1 MSIQSYIADN
11 NLEWQILFNGA
22 TGAFAYAYRGS
33 LVVTPGKVISDDRT
47 LPPKEVIKQVIL
59 ATNSDKIDFLAC
71 EVTSI
76 DTFESFFEK
85 YAPYFSSEG
94 KYLLFIC
101 DINAKGKFVHQGITF
116 YAYPLD
122 ESSVWNELL
131 DFADLPK
138 ADLKKLSDK
147 EKIDTI
153 VKETLRTN
161 LKNTDKT
168 LEEVKATKFG
178 GKVFFGAV

>member
-11 NLEWQILFNGA
+11 KLEWMIVFNA
-22 TGAFAYAYRGS
+22 PTDTYRYAYRGS

-47 LPPKEVIKQVIL
+47 LPPKDVIKQVIL
-59 ATNSDKIDFLAC
+59 ATNSDAIDFLAC
-71 EVTSI
+71 ELTTI
-76 DTFESFFEK
+76 DMFEDFFDR
-85 YAPYFSSEG
+85 YRSYLSAEG

-101 DINAKGKFVHQGITF
+101 DINVKGKFVYEGITF

-138 ADLKKLSDK
+138 GDLKKMSDK
-147 EKIDTI
+147 EKIDVV
-153 VKETLRTN
+153 VKEMQRTTLRTV
-161 LKNTDKT
+161 DKT
-168 LEEVKATKFG
+168 LDELKAAKSG